1 MGCKNELA
9 INHRKFLR
17 GGIFRNHTSRTDASG
32 KGGKRMKNTL
42 ADLNNHLFMQ
52 LERLND
58 EDLKGEALQEE
69 INRAKAITQ
78 VATQIINNGALV
90 LDALKWRDD
99 MWDANTKMPVMLEG
113 VVEKAPKEKRKMPQ
127 EIRSQFLG
135 G

>member
-1 MGCKNELA
+1 M
-9 INHRKFLR
+9 
-17 GGIFRNHTSRTDASG
+17 RN
-32 KGGKRMKNTL
+32 NTL

-58 EDLKGEALQEE
+58 EDLKGEKLQEE
-69 INRAKAITQ
+69 INRAKAISQ

-90 LDALKWRDD
+90 LDAMKWQDD
-99 MWDANTKMPVMLEG
+99 RWDANAKMPVMLEG
-113 VVEKAPKEKRKMPQ
+113 VVEKTPKEKKKMPQ